1 MQNLTGPFKLP
12 NSAVKPDKLVV
23 FLHGVGAD
31 GYDLINL
38 ADEISQS
45 LPNAV
50 FLSPNA
56 PFPYD
61 EFPSGYQWF
70 SLRDRS
76 ETALSLEIKKTL
88 PILKH
93 YIDEN
98 LAKYKLTYQDL
109 VLIGFSQGTMM
120 ALQLAPRLPEKCF
133 AVIGF
138 SGALVNPELLRTE
151 TISKPSIFL
160 SHGDEDQVVPL
171 TQHRLSIRALN
182 SMGFSLTEHISLG
195 AGHTISLE
203 SLNKAKEFLNSL
215 VYTQLT

>member
-1 MQNLTGPFKLP
+1 MNNKLTGPFKFLSP
-12 NSAVKPDKLVV
+12 GKKADKLVI

-31 GYDLINL
+31 GYDLMGL
-38 ADEISQS
+38 SDEFMEV

-50 FLSPNA
+50 FLSPHG

-61 EFPSGYQWF
+61 EYPSGYQWF

-76 ETALSLEIKKTL
+76 EDKLYQGIQASL
-88 PILKH
+88 PILKA

-98 LAKYKLTYQDL
+98 LKTHNLKYKDL

-120 ALQLAPRLPEKCF
+120 ALQLAPRLPESCF

-138 SGALVNPELLRTE
+138 SGALVSPKALAKEIISNP
-151 TISKPSIFL
+151 PIFL
-160 SHGDEDQVVPL
+160 SHVSEDQVVPISS
-171 TQHRLSIRALN
+171 HKLSMKALKD
-182 SMGFSLTEHISLG
+182 MGFTPEEHIMQG

-203 SLNKAKEFLNSL
+203 SLERAKEFLGSL
-215 VYTQLT
+215 L

>member
-1 MQNLTGPFKLP
+1 MTPKLTGPFKLFSSRQKP
-12 NSAVKPDKLVV
+12 NKLVV

-31 GYDLINL
+31 GLDLIGL
-38 ADEISQS
+38 SDEIMEA
-45 LPNAV
+45 LPSAV

-56 PFPYD
+56 PFPYE

-76 ETALSLEIKKTL
+76 DDKLYQGIEESL
-88 PILKH
+88 PILKA

-98 LAKYKLTYQDL
+98 LKKYDLTYKDL

-120 ALQLAPRLPEKCF
+120 ALQLAPRLPENCF

-138 SGALVNPELLRTE
+138 SGALVSPNRLNKEA
-151 TISKPSIFL
+151 ISKPAIFL

-171 TQHRLSIRALN
+171 SAHKLSMLALKN
-182 SMGFSLTEHISLG
+182 MGFPILQEHIMKG
-195 AGHTISLE
+195 AGHSISLE
-203 SLNKAKEFLNSL
+203 SLELAKEFLASL
-215 VYTQLT
+215 LP